1 MHIHVPSMTAPVSSK
16 KPSILPSVATST
28 VGIPWPLESRS
39 VAVPVESVTVAVE
52 SVTVAVDSESVT
64 VAVESV
70 TVAVDSESVTVA
82 VESVAPAS
90 RTGHLIMILD
100 HDLHALNH
108 RNSAFDQATS
118 YTSIVIYMMI

>member
-1 MHIHVPSMTAPVSSK
+1 MTAPVSSK

-39 VAVPVESVTVAVE
+39 VAVPV
-52 SVTVAVDSESVT
+52 ESVT